1 MLLKWIQIKII
12 WLTNFRFYLNEFAWF
27 AYFFGYLKYWPSV
40 VVDGIVV
47 VGCFVVI
54 SPADVRIGTNA
65 CAVVVTGGGSAVV
78 IASSV
83 SFTFNYESK

>member
-1 MLLKWIQIKII
+1 M
-12 WLTNFRFYLNEFAWF
+12 
-27 AYFFGYLKYWPSV
+27 
-40 VVDGIVV
+40 VVDCIVV

-83 SFTFNYESK
+83 SFTFDYESK